1 MTALFNIYAGDS
13 SITSTSAAIG
23 TGDSALEN
31 WSPMDPK
38 VTQIPDAGFAL
49 QEYRSLRETIQTRG
63 ALRVGIAI
71 ATWSVWSALSLW
83 SWTSVTGSL
92 VGLVPLFVLVAG
104 FEAVLALHTGVE
116 RIGRYVQRVF
126 ETGGA
131 TPPAWEHIAVAMG
144 PRWLS
149 PGGLDPVFSVLF
161 LLATWLNF
169 IPAAAGADSVQLTIV
184 TFTHGAFIIRV
195 VMARRFVGR
204 QRAADLAALESV
216 ISSNSLVSRIQQQR

>member
-1 MTALFNIYAGDS
+1 MDS
-13 SITSTSAAIG
+13 Q
-23 TGDSALEN
+23 
-31 WSPMDPK
+31 
-38 VTQIPDAGFAL
+38 VTQVRDAGFAL

-63 ALRVGIAI
+63 SLRIGVAI

-116 RIGRYVQRVF
+116 RIGRYVQRMF
-126 ETGGA
+126 ETGGP
-131 TPPAWEHIAVAMG
+131 TPPAWEHFAVAMA

-169 IPAAAGADSVQLTIV
+169 IPAAAAADSLQLTIV
-184 TFTHGAFIIRV
+184 TLAHGAFIIRV
-195 VMARRFVGR
+195 VMARRFVAR
-204 QRAADLAALESV
+204 QRAADIAALEAV
-216 ISSNSLVSRIQQQR
+216 ISSNSLVSGIQQPR